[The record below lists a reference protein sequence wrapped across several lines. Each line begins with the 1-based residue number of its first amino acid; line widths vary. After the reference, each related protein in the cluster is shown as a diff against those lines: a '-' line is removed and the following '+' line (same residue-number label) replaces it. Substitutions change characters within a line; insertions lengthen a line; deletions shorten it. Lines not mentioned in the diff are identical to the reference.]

1 MPHSSLL
8 VINADGPETRVA
20 LVQDGYLGEL
30 YIERKRERGIA
41 GNIYK
46 GRVERVLPG
55 MQAAFVNIGLEK
67 SAYLHVSDVRGT
79 PDDLK
84 RLLAGEASRAATDE
98 DEDADDAARA
108 GGGARIE
115 DLLKEGQEVI
125 VQVTKEPIST
135 KGARTTRYISLPGR
149 HLVFMPTVD
158 HIGISRRIAS
168 DKERRRLRDIVE
180 SMRPAG
186 SGFIV
191 RTVAENVS
199 ERELKSDMEFLIKLW
214 NEVVRRAAGGRCP
227 SLIYND
233 LDLLLRTVRD
243 LFTADVEKLII
254 DSRSEYDRTKKFI
267 AAFMP
272 DFAGH
277 IELYD
282 GNDPIFDG
290 YGIEIE
296 IDRALERKVWLK
308 SGGYLIVDEMEALT
322 AVDVNTGRF
331 VGKKSLEDTITK
343 TNMEAAQEVAEQL
356 RIRSIGGMIVVDF
369 IDMDRPHN
377 REKVTRAFNEHLRKD
392 RSKAAVTRISELGPH
407 RDDAQ
412 ADARIAA
419 AHADRAVHGVRG
431 QGLHEVA
438 PHGDVRDPARA
449 APAGRS
455 GRGRHGDGRG
465 SSRRRAGS
473 ADDRPVVSRGDG
485 EAAAEAD
492 HGQGA
497 RVVPR
502 RGLRDPLAERQDA
515 DREVRGRRR
524 RARRQGWSAR
534 RQAEEAPAPPH
545 RAPRRGRGDA
555 RRGRGERGRPRIAG
569 RRGGGGAQR
578 RARARARGGGRGDGP
593 DGQRPGRRRRR
604 RCVRADAQS
613 RRHAPAWRLGRHGR
627 LTRQGGRRAVV
638 RVCFVCLGNIC
649 RSPTAEAVMRHLVAQ
664 EGLGDRIKV
673 DSAGTGDWHV
683 GDPPDRRARAV
694 GAARGIPLSGTA
706 RQFTAGDFSGYD
718 HVIAMDR
725 ANRDELLRMA
735 GTPADR
741 GKVRLLRSFD
751 ASAPPDADVPD
762 PYYGGPGGFDEVF
775 DICERAC
782 RGLLDHLRRVHGA

>member
-1 MPHSSLL
+1 MSNSLL

-20 LVQDGYLGEL
+20 LVEDGYLGEL

-84 RLLAGEASRAATDE
+84 RLFSGEGAREGRGRDDE
-98 DEDADDAARA
+98 DEDEAPSAP
-108 GGGARIE
+108 GSARIE
-115 DLLKEGQEVI
+115 DLLKEGQEII

-168 DKERRRLRDIVE
+168 DKERRRLREIVE

-214 NEVVRRAAGGRCP
+214 NNVVGKIGNARVP

-254 DSRSEYDRTKKFI
+254 DSRPEYDRVKKFI

-277 IELYD
+277 IELYE
-282 GNDPIFDG
+282 GPEPIFDG
-290 YGIEIE
+290 FGIELE

-322 AVDVNTGRF
+322 AIDINTGRF
-331 VGKKSLEDTITK
+331 VGKSSLEDTITK
-343 TNMEAAQEVAEQL
+343 TNLEAAREVAEQL

-377 REKVTRAFNEHLRKD
+377 RDKVTRSFNDYLKRD
-392 RSKAAVTRISELGPH
+392 RAKAAVTRISELGLIEMT
-407 RDDAQ
+407 RK
-412 ADARIAA
+412 RT
-419 AHADRAVHGVRG
+419 RESL
-431 QGLHEVA
+431 LHTLTEPCTA
-438 PHGDVRDPARA
+438 CEGK
-449 APAGRS
+449 GYTK
-455 GRGRHGDGRG
+455 
-465 SSRRRAGS
+465 SRRT
-473 ADDRPVVSRGDG
+473 VSY
-485 EAAAEAD
+485 E
-492 HGQGA
+492 
-497 RVVPR
+497 
-502 RGLRDPLAERQDA
+502 LF
-515 DREVRGRRR
+515 REL
-524 RARRQGWSAR
+524 RRQGDLIEGDTVMVEVHPDVAQVLATTDR
-534 RQAEEAPAPPH
+534 PFLEDLEKRLQK
-545 RAPRRGRGDA
+545 RIVVKVRGSFHVEDF
-555 RRGRGERGRPRIAG
+555 EI
-569 RRGGGGAQR
+569 
-578 RARARARGGGRGDGP
+578 
-593 DGQRPGRRRRR
+593 
-604 RCVRADAQS
+604 
-613 RRHAPAWRLGRHGR
+613 
-627 LTRQGGRRAVV
+627 
-638 RVCFVCLGNIC
+638 
-649 RSPTAEAVMRHLVAQ
+649 RSPNDKAPIEKSEIA
-664 EGLGDRIKV
+664 
-673 DSAGTGDWHV
+673 
-683 GDPPDRRARAV
+683 
-694 GAARGIPLSGTA
+694 GAAR
-706 RQFTAGDFSGYD
+706 
-718 HVIAMDR
+718 
-725 ANRDELLRMA
+725 E
-735 GTPADR
+735 
-741 GKVRLLRSFD
+741 D
-751 ASAPPDADVPD
+751 AKE
-762 PYYGGPGGFDEVF
+762 GPK
-775 DICERAC
+775 R
-782 RGLLDHLRRVHGA
+782 

>member
-84 RLLAGEASRAATDE
+84 RLFSGESSRSSDDDDDE
-98 DEDADDAARA
+98 ADAARA

-168 DKERRRLRDIVE
+168 DKERRRLREIVE
-180 SMRPAG
+180 SMRPPG

-214 NEVVRRAAGGRCP
+214 NEVVRRAEGGRCP

-254 DSRSEYDRTKKFI
+254 DSRSEYDRVKKFI

-277 IELYD
+277 IEMYD

-343 TNMEAAQEVAEQL
+343 TNLEAAQEVAEQL

-392 RSKAAVTRISELGPH
+392 RSKAAVTRISELGLIEMT
-407 RDDAQ
+407 RK
-412 ADARIAA
+412 RT
-419 AHADRAVHGVRG
+419 RESL
-431 QGLHEVA
+431 LHTLTEPCTA
-438 PHGDVRDPARA
+438 CEGK
-449 APAGRS
+449 GYTK
-455 GRGRHGDGRG
+455 
-465 SSRRRAGS
+465 SRRT
-473 ADDRPVVSRGDG
+473 VTY
-485 EAAAEAD
+485 EL
-492 HGQGA
+492 
-497 RVVPR
+497 
-502 RGLRDPLAERQDA
+502 LREL
-515 DREVRGRRR
+515 
-524 RARRQGWSAR
+524 RRQGDLVEGDTVLVEVHPDVAQVLQSTDRAFL
-534 RQAEEAPAPPH
+534 EEMEK
-545 RAPRRGRGDA
+545 RLQK
-555 RRGRGERGRPRIAG
+555 RIVVK
-569 RRGGGGAQR
+569 
-578 RARARARGGGRGDGP
+578 ARGSFHVEDFEIKSPHDKTPIEKSEVAAGGRDEKDGP
-593 DGQRPGRRRRR
+593 REGKRRRRR
-604 RCVRADAQS
+604 RRHLGPPSEVEAALAEEEESAVDPESLAEMERNGASAHEGAPSETAQASGAADDKRDAQTN
-613 RRHAPAWRLGRHGR
+613 PE
-627 LTRQGGRRAVV
+627 V
-638 RVCFVCLGNIC
+638 
-649 RSPTAEAVMRHLVAQ
+649 
-664 EGLGDRIKV
+664 
-673 DSAGTGDWHV
+673 
-683 GDPPDRRARAV
+683 
-694 GAARGIPLSGTA
+694 
-706 RQFTAGDFSGYD
+706 
-718 HVIAMDR
+718 
-725 ANRDELLRMA
+725 
-735 GTPADR
+735 TPAP
-741 GKVRLLRSFD
+741 G
-751 ASAPPDADVPD
+751 PDGS
-762 PYYGGPGGFDEVF
+762 GGSST
-775 DICERAC
+775 
-782 RGLLDHLRRVHGA
+782 

>member
-1 MPHSSLL
+1 MSQSLL

-20 LVQDGYLGEL
+20 LVEDGYLGEL

-84 RLLAGEASRAATDE
+84 RLFSAESNRASDDE
-98 DEDADDAARA
+98 DDEAADAARA
-108 GGGARIE
+108 GGGGARIE
-115 DLLKEGQEVI
+115 DLLKEGQEIV

-191 RTVAENVS
+191 RTVAEGVS

-214 NEVVRRAAGGRCP
+214 NEVVRRAEGGRCP

-254 DSRSEYDRTKKFI
+254 DSRAEYDRVKKFI

-290 YGIEIE
+290 FGIEIE

-331 VGKKSLEDTITK
+331 VGKSSLEDTITK
-343 TNMEAAQEVAEQL
+343 TNLEAAREVADQL
-356 RIRSIGGMIVVDF
+356 RVRSIGGMIVVDF

-377 REKVTRAFNEHLRKD
+377 RDKVTRAFNDHLRKD
-392 RSKAAVTRISELGPH
+392 RSKAAVTRISELGLIEMT
-407 RDDAQ
+407 RK
-412 ADARIAA
+412 RT
-419 AHADRAVHGVRG
+419 RESL
-431 QGLHEVA
+431 LHTLTEPCTA
-438 PHGDVRDPARA
+438 CEGK
-449 APAGRS
+449 GYTK
-455 GRGRHGDGRG
+455 
-465 SSRRRAGS
+465 SRRT
-473 ADDRPVVSRGDG
+473 VTY
-485 EAAAEAD
+485 EL
-492 HGQGA
+492 
-497 RVVPR
+497 
-502 RGLRDPLAERQDA
+502 LREL
-515 DREVRGRRR
+515 
-524 RARRQGWSAR
+524 RRQGDLVEGDTVLVEVHPDVAQVLQSTDRAFL
-534 RQAEEAPAPPH
+534 EEMEK
-545 RAPRRGRGDA
+545 RLQK
-555 RRGRGERGRPRIAG
+555 RIVVK
-569 RRGGGGAQR
+569 
-578 RARARARGGGRGDGP
+578 ARGSFHVEDFEIRSPSEKAPIEKSEIVTGAREDKDGP
-593 DGQRPGRRRRR
+593 RSGGGRRRRR
-604 RCVRADAQS
+604 RRHLGPPAEVEAALAEEEAASVVDPEALADAEAERQEDDDDDDDDGDK
-613 RRHAPAWRLGRHGR
+613 PA
-627 LTRQGGRRAVV
+627 
-638 RVCFVCLGNIC
+638 
-649 RSPTAEAVMRHLVAQ
+649 
-664 EGLGDRIKV
+664 
-673 DSAGTGDWHV
+673 
-683 GDPPDRRARAV
+683 
-694 GAARGIPLSGTA
+694 AAA
-706 RQFTAGDFSGYD
+706 
-718 HVIAMDR
+718 
-725 ANRDELLRMA
+725 
-735 GTPADR
+735 
-741 GKVRLLRSFD
+741 
-751 ASAPPDADVPD
+751 APP
-762 PYYGGPGGFDEVF
+762 GGPD
-775 DICERAC
+775 DPRT
-782 RGLLDHLRRVHGA
+782 